1 MDKRTKQ
8 NLLYACVAGACAF
21 VVARLFKKKGKQYWV
36 YPDHDLHNSKTA
48 DVRESPNAAEDHAE
62 IGLTE
67 LDSAYRSEW
76 VSMGYPQTYHE
87 LDYDGEKW
95 KK

>member
-1 MDKRTKQ
+1 MDERTKKD
-8 NLLYACVAGACAF
+8 LMYACAAGICAF
-21 VVARLFKKKGKQYWV
+21 AVARLFRKQGKKYWV
-36 YPDHDLHNSKTA
+36 YPDHDIHNSKTA
-48 DVRESPNAAEDHAE
+48 DVRESPDAGVDHAE
-62 IGLTE
+62 IGLSE

-87 LDYDGEKW
+87 LDNDGAKR